1 MKPAGQLDARYLCSF
16 FLAGTCLDRS
26 NNFSCVCNVG
36 YTGRHCDV
44 IITKCS
50 NDSCYPGVP
59 CMDKTVPI
67 TCGPCP
73 SGFTGNGKNCKGKNN
88 PGSINTLETF
98 SLNGKMKGIFE
109 TRGDIS

>member
-1 MKPAGQLDARYLCSF
+1 MRVSRQLNARFSFINF
-16 FLAGTCLDRS
+16 FLAGNCLDRI

-59 CMDKTVPI
+59 CIDKTVPI
-67 TCGPCP
+67 SCGPCP
-73 SGFTGNGKNCKGKNN
+73 SGFTGNGKSCKGNNN
-88 PGSINTLETF
+88 PQQ
-98 SLNGKMKGIFE
+98 FE
-109 TRGDIS
+109 YPGNP